1 MLGNALGQGI
11 TAGLKFPMQLKQVE
25 NYKDRLNGLNAQ
37 QMSLLGL
44 GGKPVDPLTALIL
57 EQLKL
62 NSGQQNGGNTQSTNV
77 GVPRMLTVRQLKDGA
92 QGTIPE
98 NEFDPS
104 LYEIIK

>member
-11 TAGLKFPMQLKQVE
+11 TSGLRFPMQLRQAEKYGPRIDQLG
-25 NYKDRLNGLNAQ
+25 NNQLA
-37 QMSLLGL
+37 MLGL
-44 GGKPVDPLTALIL
+44 GGKQVDPLTMLL
-57 EQLKL
+57 MQQLGMGG
-62 NSGQQNGGNTQSTNV
+62 GQQNGVNSQSTNG

-92 QGTIPE
+92 EGTIPE